1 MAHPQLV
8 VQTNSILLLIFTS
21 IFYTLTLLFLFLL
34 VMASLAHSAGLFFW
48 CTLKYTPQA
57 LHTGEPMLSFLH
69 VEVVVVK
76 QLEQLSKGV
85 MEKFGVE

>member
-1 MAHPQLV
+1 MLI
-8 VQTNSILLLIFTS
+8 SIS
-21 IFYTLTLLFLFLL
+21 YDLLFLFLL
-34 VMASLAHSAGLFFW
+34 VMGSLAHSAGLFFW

-85 MEKFGVE
+85 MEKFGVEGHCFRMTYFLS